1 MEAIMGRLT
10 WRGLTVAMLGIA
22 TSACALRAPAIGDIQ
37 HNSAQYLDRKVE
49 VKGTVTSAWN
59 VPFMPFGLYKVDD
72 GTGELTVVSRESRTP
87 RKGAQVKVTGKVQDV
102 AAFGDRS
109 VGLHL
114 EERDVDVLRHR

>member
-1 MEAIMGRLT
+1 MGRLT

-37 HNSAQYLDRKVE
+37 HNSARYLDRKVE

-72 GTGELTVVSRESRTP
+72 GTGEMSVEIDGSPFDNPEQLAGVLLGFAQMIATGETVGV
-87 RKGAQVKVTGKVQDV
+87 QVPN
-102 AAFGDRS
+102 FPPEP
-109 VGLHL
+109 
-114 EERDVDVLRHR
+114 EEQP

>member
-1 MEAIMGRLT
+1 MARLML
-10 WRGLTVAMLGIA
+10 RGLTVAVLGIA
-22 TSACALRAPAIGDIQ
+22 TASCALRSPQIGEIQ
-37 HNSAQYLDRKVE
+37 RDSSRYLDHKVA
-49 VKGTVTSAWN
+49 VQGTVTSAWN

-87 RKGAQVKVTGKVQDV
+87 RAGSKVRVTGKVQDV

-114 EERDVDVLRHR
+114 EERDVDVLRYR

>member
-1 MEAIMGRLT
+1 MRRVM
-10 WRGLTVAMLGIA
+10 WRGLAVAALGA
-22 TSACALRAPAIGDIQ
+22 MTTACALRSPQIGDIKYD
-37 HNSAQYLDRKVE
+37 SARYLDRTVA
-49 VKGTVTSAWN
+49 VQGTVTSAWN

-72 GTGELTVVSRESRTP
+72 GTGELTVVSRETRTP
-87 RKGAQVKVTGKVQDV
+87 RKGARVKVTGKVTDV